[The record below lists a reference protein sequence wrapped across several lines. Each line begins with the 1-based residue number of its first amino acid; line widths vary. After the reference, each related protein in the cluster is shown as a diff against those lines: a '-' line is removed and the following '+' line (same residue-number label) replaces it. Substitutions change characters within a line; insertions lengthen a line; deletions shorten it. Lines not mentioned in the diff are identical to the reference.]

1 MLRKIKQNY
10 IVLILIFLS
19 VLTILILQ
27 NFGFKSYSRY
37 STDTLHYDKGVVVEI
52 SNEDIEYDKEL
63 KIHLGSQDLKIKMS
77 EGIQKGKIIEV
88 TNYLTKTHNVHAK
101 IHMPLIINIDQP
113 DNIEP
118 YYTVYNYDRTFSL
131 FACAAVLAAAIFC
144 IGGGKGLKSIAGLL
158 YSMLLIIEFLLPA
171 VFSGWPPIASS
182 IICAILS
189 TAVTLLL
196 LNGQS
201 GKTFSAILSTMIG
214 MFFALILFLI
224 TSAMIHVDGFSS
236 ADAEGLILIHEETGL
251 QIKDVLFAGVV
262 ISSLGAIMDVGM
274 SVVSSLYEIYHHNPT
289 LTAKD
294 IFRSGIEIGKDMIGT
309 MTNTLILAFTGS
321 AFITLLVFLSYQV
334 QFNQLI
340 NSNYLSIEI
349 AQGLCGTF
357 GIILTIPAAS
367 AISAFMLT
375 RNKDDPV
382 VCLSALP
389 AIIHIKI
396 NISLQP
402 YRSFKAPSDLRF
414 SHRLGYGNT
423 YIKLKF
429 IYIKLHLITSLFVTM
444 FFPSADCQYLSHDR
458 IKIAL
463 YSIRH
468 KYVSTI
474 ENYILI
480 CKSF

>member
-144 IGGGKGLKSIAGLL
+144 IGGGKGLKS
-158 YSMLLIIEFLLPA
+158 
-171 VFSGWPPIASS
+171 
-182 IICAILS
+182 

-251 QIKDVLFAGVV
+251 QIKD
-262 ISSLGAIMDVGM
+262 
-274 SVVSSLYEIYHHNPT
+274 
-289 LTAKD
+289 
-294 IFRSGIEIGKDMIGT
+294 
-309 MTNTLILAFTGS
+309 
-321 AFITLLVFLSYQV
+321 
-334 QFNQLI
+334 
-340 NSNYLSIEI
+340 
-349 AQGLCGTF
+349 
-357 GIILTIPAAS
+357 
-367 AISAFMLT
+367 
-375 RNKDDPV
+375 
-382 VCLSALP
+382 
-389 AIIHIKI
+389 
-396 NISLQP
+396 
-402 YRSFKAPSDLRF
+402 
-414 SHRLGYGNT
+414 
-423 YIKLKF
+423 
-429 IYIKLHLITSLFVTM
+429 
-444 FFPSADCQYLSHDR
+444 
-458 IKIAL
+458 
-463 YSIRH
+463 
-468 KYVSTI
+468 
-474 ENYILI
+474 
-480 CKSF
+480 

>member
-189 TAVTLLL
+189 TAVTLLAV
-196 LNGQS
+196 
-201 GKTFSAILSTMIG
+201 K
-214 MFFALILFLI
+214 
-224 TSAMIHVDGFSS
+224 
-236 ADAEGLILIHEETGL
+236 
-251 QIKDVLFAGVV
+251 
-262 ISSLGAIMDVGM
+262 
-274 SVVSSLYEIYHHNPT
+274 
-289 LTAKD
+289 
-294 IFRSGIEIGKDMIGT
+294 
-309 MTNTLILAFTGS
+309 
-321 AFITLLVFLSYQV
+321 
-334 QFNQLI
+334 
-340 NSNYLSIEI
+340 
-349 AQGLCGTF
+349 
-357 GIILTIPAAS
+357 
-367 AISAFMLT
+367 
-375 RNKDDPV
+375 
-382 VCLSALP
+382 
-389 AIIHIKI
+389 
-396 NISLQP
+396 
-402 YRSFKAPSDLRF
+402 
-414 SHRLGYGNT
+414 
-423 YIKLKF
+423 
-429 IYIKLHLITSLFVTM
+429 
-444 FFPSADCQYLSHDR
+444 R
-458 IKIAL
+458 IKAGKNIFPRFYL
-463 YSIRH
+463 Q
-468 KYVSTI
+468 
-474 ENYILI
+474 
-480 CKSF
+480 

>member
-1 MLRKIKQNY
+1 MMLRKIKQNY

-88 TNYLTKTHNVHAK
+88 TNYLTKT
-101 IHMPLIINIDQP
+101 HMPLIINIDQP

-375 RNKDDPV
+375 RKQKMIP
-382 VCLSALP
+382 
-389 AIIHIKI
+389 
-396 NISLQP
+396 
-402 YRSFKAPSDLRF
+402 
-414 SHRLGYGNT
+414 
-423 YIKLKF
+423 
-429 IYIKLHLITSLFVTM
+429 
-444 FFPSADCQYLSHDR
+444 
-458 IKIAL
+458 
-463 YSIRH
+463 
-468 KYVSTI
+468 
-474 ENYILI
+474 
-480 CKSF
+480 

>member
-131 FACAAVLAAAIFC
+131 FACAAVLATAIFC

-349 AQGLCGTF
+349 AQRLCGTF
-357 GIILTIPAAS
+357 GIVLTIPAAS

-375 RNKDDPV
+375 RKV
-382 VCLSALP
+382 
-389 AIIHIKI
+389 
-396 NISLQP
+396 
-402 YRSFKAPSDLRF
+402 AP
-414 SHRLGYGNT
+414 
-423 YIKLKF
+423 
-429 IYIKLHLITSLFVTM
+429 LH
-444 FFPSADCQYLSHDR
+444 P
-458 IKIAL
+458 
-463 YSIRH
+463 
-468 KYVSTI
+468 
-474 ENYILI
+474 
-480 CKSF
+480 

>member
-1 MLRKIKQNY
+1 
-10 IVLILIFLS
+10 
-19 VLTILILQ
+19 
-27 NFGFKSYSRY
+27 
-37 STDTLHYDKGVVVEI
+37 
-52 SNEDIEYDKEL
+52 
-63 KIHLGSQDLKIKMS
+63 
-77 EGIQKGKIIEV
+77 
-88 TNYLTKTHNVHAK
+88 
-101 IHMPLIINIDQP
+101 
-113 DNIEP
+113 
-118 YYTVYNYDRTFSL
+118 
-131 FACAAVLAAAIFC
+131 
-144 IGGGKGLKSIAGLL
+144 
-158 YSMLLIIEFLLPA
+158 MLLIIEFLLPA

-357 GIILTIPAAS
+357 GFVLTIPAAS

-375 RNKDDPV
+375 RKQKMIP
-382 VCLSALP
+382 
-389 AIIHIKI
+389 
-396 NISLQP
+396 
-402 YRSFKAPSDLRF
+402 
-414 SHRLGYGNT
+414 
-423 YIKLKF
+423 
-429 IYIKLHLITSLFVTM
+429 
-444 FFPSADCQYLSHDR
+444 
-458 IKIAL
+458 
-463 YSIRH
+463 
-468 KYVSTI
+468 
-474 ENYILI
+474 
-480 CKSF
+480 

>member
-1 MLRKIKQNY
+1 MMLRKIKQNY

-63 KIHLGSQDLKIKMS
+63 KIYLGSQDLKIKMS

-88 TNYLTKTHNVHAK
+88 TNYLTKTHNVHAKTHNVHAK

-357 GIILTIPAAS
+357 GIVLTIPAAS

-375 RNKDDPV
+375 RKQKMIP
-382 VCLSALP
+382 
-389 AIIHIKI
+389 
-396 NISLQP
+396 
-402 YRSFKAPSDLRF
+402 
-414 SHRLGYGNT
+414 
-423 YIKLKF
+423 
-429 IYIKLHLITSLFVTM
+429 
-444 FFPSADCQYLSHDR
+444 
-458 IKIAL
+458 
-463 YSIRH
+463 
-468 KYVSTI
+468 
-474 ENYILI
+474 
-480 CKSF
+480 

>member
-63 KIHLGSQDLKIKMS
+63 KIYLGSQDLKIKMS

-88 TNYLTKTHNVHAK
+88 TNYLTKTHNVHAKTHNVHAK

-357 GIILTIPAAS
+357 GIVLTIPAAS

-375 RNKDDPV
+375 RKQKMIP
-382 VCLSALP
+382 
-389 AIIHIKI
+389 
-396 NISLQP
+396 
-402 YRSFKAPSDLRF
+402 
-414 SHRLGYGNT
+414 
-423 YIKLKF
+423 
-429 IYIKLHLITSLFVTM
+429 
-444 FFPSADCQYLSHDR
+444 
-458 IKIAL
+458 
-463 YSIRH
+463 
-468 KYVSTI
+468 
-474 ENYILI
+474 
-480 CKSF
+480 